1 MGICHRPPASPLT
14 LSPLHFHFVASLFLT
29 SPPLSSPLTITY
41 SSFDPL
47 TPLAPVPRPRAHLTL
62 SFAECREYAEDES
75 DIDDEW
81 ILQHEE
87 SLVVLER
94 EKITKKFQ
102 KEQKKHE
109 EEGTK
114 PLPDS
119 ELKDRLKAA
128 DDLEKSLKSE
138 RKKGWKESKLSE
150 AKLIAAISKMDDRIQ
165 VAKTNATDKDEGKE
179 VSLGTSKI
187 NYIVRTITSLLRPC
201 PPPPSRSSE
210 LTLPSSPRRTLELPS
225 PGVNASTSP
234 PISCSVAPW

>member
-1 MGICHRPPASPLT
+1 MPFLLIALASSPSPSKFLYDSTASALASPSL
-14 LSPLHFHFVASLFLT
+14 VA
-29 SPPLSSPLTITY
+29 
-41 SSFDPL
+41 
-47 TPLAPVPRPRAHLTL
+47 L
-62 SFAECREYAEDES
+62 SFAAVREYAEDES
-75 DIDDEW
+75 DIDDDW
-81 ILQHEE
+81 IVKHEE

-114 PLPDS
+114 PLAES

-150 AKLIAAISKMDDRIQ
+150 AKLIAAISKMDERIQ

-187 NYIVRTITSLLRPC
+187 NYIVSTVPTSLHHF
-201 PPPPSRSSE
+201 
-210 LTLPSSPRRTLELPS
+210 
-225 PGVNASTSP
+225 
-234 PISCSVAPW
+234 